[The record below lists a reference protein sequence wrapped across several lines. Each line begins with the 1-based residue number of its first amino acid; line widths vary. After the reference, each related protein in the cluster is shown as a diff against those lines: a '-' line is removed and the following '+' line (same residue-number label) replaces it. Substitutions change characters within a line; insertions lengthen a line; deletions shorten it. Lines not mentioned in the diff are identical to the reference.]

1 MAPVLSDDIQGDK
14 MESHEIIEISEFAKL
29 DLRIGRI
36 VNAERI
42 EGSKKLITLNVDVG
56 NEMRQLVAG
65 IAEEYTPE
73 KLIGKLVPVLVNLK
87 PAKLMGVESRGMI
100 LAGEVNGKPI
110 LLHPDKEVPAGSR
123 IH

>member
-1 MAPVLSDDIQGDK
+1 
-14 MESHEIIEISEFAKL
+14 MEHKETIEISEFAKL

-42 EGSKKLITLNVDVG
+42 EGSKKLITLDVDVG

-87 PAKLMGVESRGMI
+87 PAKLMGVESQGMI